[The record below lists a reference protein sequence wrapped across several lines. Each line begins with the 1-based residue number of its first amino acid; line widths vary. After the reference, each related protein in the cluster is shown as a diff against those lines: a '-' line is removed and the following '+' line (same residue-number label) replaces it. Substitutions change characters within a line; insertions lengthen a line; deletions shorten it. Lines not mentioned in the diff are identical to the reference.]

1 MTMLSNTPDSVEVN
15 MRRMHKRQT
24 RSTVSRQHS
33 RARAQAL
40 VAPPDLWTALVEGWR
55 AFLGMLR
62 G

>member
-1 MTMLSNTPDSVEVN
+1 